1 MVASTLGPANSTALE
16 RDASLINAER
26 HDVRP
31 GDIAVGGIIGR
42 PTEVFD
48 FFVYAIAAVRAFRSL
63 ILTDLSQVT
72 GTAYSIAN
80 YAPCCAV
87 SLYYV

>member
-31 GDIAVGGIIGR
+31 GDIAVGVIIGR
-42 PTEVFD
+42 STEFFD
-48 FFVYAIAAVRAFRSL
+48 FFVYAIASVLVFPSL
-63 ILTDLSQVT
+63 IFPDVSPVT
-72 GTAYSIAN
+72 
-80 YAPCCAV
+80 
-87 SLYYV
+87 